1 MAESLQ
7 DKVVLVVGASSGI
20 GHATAALAAREG
32 AVVVA
37 AARRAD
43 KLMAL
48 QDQLAAEGKRLHAR
62 VVDATSLD
70 EMQAMVAD
78 VEKTLGP
85 IAIAVYATGTNTP
98 QRAMKVM
105 PPAVWNEVLEVNLTG
120 AFHLAHAV
128 LPGMRNVGSGHI
140 LFVSSTAGAIAD
152 LSGAAYQ
159 ASKRGVL
166 GLAHAIRLEERMNGI
181 RTCCIMPG
189 LTNTELVEKR
199 PEKLAAET
207 LQKALQPED
216 VAETIVHV
224 MKTPE
229 HVTITELLMVPSQA

>member
-1 MAESLQ
+1 MSESLQ
-7 DKVVLVVGASSGI
+7 GKVVLVVGASSGI
-20 GHATAALAAREG
+20 GQATAELAAREG

-37 AARRAD
+37 AARREDRLIAM
-43 KLMAL
+43 K
-48 QDQLAAEGKRLHAR
+48 QQLASEGITLHTRKAD
-62 VVDATSLD
+62 VTSLE
-70 EMQAMVAD
+70 EMQSMVDD
-78 VEKTLGP
+78 VEKNIGN
-85 IAIAVYATGTNTP
+85 IAIAVYASGTNTP

-128 LPGMRNVGSGHI
+128 LPGMRSAGTGQIV
-140 LFVSSTAGAIAD
+140 FVSSTAGAIAD

-189 LTNTELVEKR
+189 LTNTELVDKR
-199 PEKLAAET
+199 PEKLSADT
-207 LQKALQPED
+207 LEKALQPQD

-224 MKTPE
+224 MKTPA

>member
-1 MAESLQ
+1 MSETLQ
-7 DKVVLVVGASSGI
+7 GKVVLVVGASSGI
-20 GHATAALAAREG
+20 GQATAELAAREG

-37 AARRAD
+37 VARREDRLIAM
-43 KLMAL
+43 K
-48 QDQLAAEGKRLHAR
+48 QQLASEGIALHTRKAD
-62 VVDATSLD
+62 VTSLE
-70 EMQAMVAD
+70 EMQAMVD
-78 VEKTLGP
+78 DIEKSIGN
-85 IAIAVYATGTNTP
+85 IAIAVYASGTNTP

-128 LPGMRNVGSGHI
+128 LPGMRTAGSGHI

-166 GLAHAIRLEERMNGI
+166 GLAHAIRLEECMNGI

-199 PEKLAAET
+199 PEKLSADT
-207 LQKALQPED
+207 LEKALQPKD

-224 MKTPE
+224 MKTPA

>member
-1 MAESLQ
+1 MSESLQ
-7 DKVVLVVGASSGI
+7 GKVVLVVGASSGI
-20 GHATAALAAREG
+20 GQATAELAAREG

-37 AARRAD
+37 AARREDRLIAM
-43 KLMAL
+43 K
-48 QDQLAAEGKRLHAR
+48 QQLASEGIVLHTRKADVTRLE
-62 VVDATSLD
+62 
-70 EMQAMVAD
+70 EMQVMVAD
-78 VEKTLGP
+78 VEKTIGS
-85 IAIAVYATGTNTP
+85 IEIAVYASGTNTP

-105 PPAVWNEVLEVNLTG
+105 SPAVWNEVLEVNLTG
-120 AFHLAHAV
+120 GFHLAHAV
-128 LPGMRNVGSGHI
+128 LPGMRSAGAGHI
-140 LFVSSTAGAIAD
+140 VFVSSTAGAIAD

-181 RTCCIMPG
+181 RTCCVMPG

-199 PEKLAAET
+199 PEKLSADT
-207 LQKALQPED
+207 LDKALQPQD

-224 MKTPE
+224 MKTPA

>member
-1 MAESLQ
+1 MSESLQ
-7 DKVVLVVGASSGI
+7 GKVVLVVGASSGI
-20 GHATAALAAREG
+20 GQATAELAAREG

-37 AARRAD
+37 VARRKDRLIAM
-43 KLMAL
+43 K
-48 QDQLAAEGKRLHAR
+48 QRLAAEGIVLHTRKADVTRLE
-62 VVDATSLD
+62 

-78 VEKTLGP
+78 IEKTIGS
-85 IAIAVYATGTNTP
+85 IAVAVYASGTNTP

-105 PPAVWNEVLEVNLTG
+105 PPAVWHEVLEVNLTG

-128 LPGMRNVGSGHI
+128 LPGMRNAGAGHI
-140 LFVSSTAGAIAD
+140 VFVSSTAGAIAD

-199 PEKLAAET
+199 PEKLSADT
-207 LQKALQPED
+207 LNKALQPQD

-224 MKTPE
+224 MKTPA